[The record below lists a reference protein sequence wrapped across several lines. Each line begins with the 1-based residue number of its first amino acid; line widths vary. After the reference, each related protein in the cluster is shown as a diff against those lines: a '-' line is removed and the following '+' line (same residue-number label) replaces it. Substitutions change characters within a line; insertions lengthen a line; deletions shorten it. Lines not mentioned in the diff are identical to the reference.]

1 MRVRSVVTSCAALAL
16 LSGCSV
22 FPTTWMPH
30 GYKYDDDTPITSSAP
45 TTPWNNDAVIVNTD
59 QLASNQAAWQG
70 AVFELVGKVSGTLT
84 PADGP
89 IVLLGRTPATN
100 QKQAFDHYL
109 RQALIQRGYTVSTVP
124 GPGPTLVYDVL
135 PMTNE
140 ITREFAAQRLGRD
153 VVFKGD
159 MSGIYLLRV
168 TSVAQPAVDEA
179 VVAVLG
185 EEQSE
190 IARWP
195 GYSNMPVQG
204 KARDIKPVYQ
214 TRD

>member
-1 MRVRSVVTSCAALAL
+1 MHVRLLISSCAALAL
-16 LSGCSV
+16 LGGCST

-30 GYKYDDDTPITSSAP
+30 GYKYDDNTPISSSAP
-45 TTPWNNDAVIVNTD
+45 TAPWDDDAVIVNTD

-70 AVFELVGKVSGTLT
+70 AVFELMEKVGPQLSA
-84 PADGP
+84 ADGP
-89 IVLLGRTPATN
+89 IVMLARTPATN

-109 RQALIQRGYTVSTVP
+109 RQALIQRGLTLATVP

-135 PMTNE
+135 PMTSE
-140 ITREFAAQRLGRD
+140 VTREFAAQKLGRD

-159 MSGIYLLRV
+159 MKGIYLLRV
-168 TSVAQPAVDEA
+168 TSVAQPAIDEA
-179 VVAVLG
+179 VVAVLA

-190 IARWP
+190 YSRWP
-195 GYSNMPVQG
+195 GFSSQPAQG
-204 KARDIKPVYQ
+204 KAVKEARVFE

>member
-1 MRVRSVVTSCAALAL
+1 MRVRSLIVSCAALAL

-22 FPTTWMPH
+22 FPTNWMPH
-30 GYKYDDDTPITSSAP
+30 GYKYDDDTPITSSPP
-45 TTPWNNDAVIVNTD
+45 TTPWNNNAVIVNTD

-70 AVFELVGKVSGTLT
+70 AVFELVEKLT
-84 PADGP
+84 VRLSPADGP
-89 IVLLGRTPATN
+89 LVLLARTPATN

-109 RQALIQRGYTVSTVP
+109 RQALIQRGFKISSVP

-140 ITREFAAQRLGRD
+140 VTREFAAQRLGRD
-153 VVFKGD
+153 VVFKGN
-159 MSGIYLLRV
+159 MQGIYLLRV
-168 TSVAQPAVDEA
+168 RTVAQPAIDEA

-190 IARWP
+190 YSRWP
-195 GYSNMPVQG
+195 GYSNLPVQG
-204 KARDIKPVYQ
+204 KALKAKPIYESRD
-214 TRD
+214 